1 MKYNLIMDT
10 DSYKASHWLQ
20 YPPQTTAMYSYLESR
35 GGRYPATVF
44 FGLQYILKEYLSQP
58 VEMWMVEEAEAFF
71 AGHGLSFNSE
81 GWRYIVNE
89 LGGKLPIRI
98 KAVPEGTIV
107 PVKQIMMSIE
117 STDPQT
123 FWLVSWLETLL
134 LRVWYPITVATQSYY
149 LKQIIWDALQ
159 TTADDPAAEIPF
171 KLHDFGSRGVSS
183 SESAAIGGMS
193 HLVNFTGSDTVVG
206 VRAANHYYQHP
217 MAAFSIPA
225 AEHSTITSWQRDGE
239 LAAYKNM
246 LDKFAKPGAILAVVS
261 DSYDLW
267 EAIDHLWGD
276 KLKQQIIDSGAT
288 VVIRPDSGDPVAV
301 VSEVLQRLDR
311 RFGSTINSKGYK
323 VLNYVRVIQG
333 DGINAQSLAA
343 ILKASQDLGF
353 SASNIA
359 FGMGGAL
366 LQQIDRDT
374 QKFAIKCSE
383 VTINGQNIPV
393 YKDPATD
400 HGKRSKQGRL
410 ALVKTEAGYQTVPA
424 SAEVEDLLIPVY
436 ENGQILQAYH
446 LTEIRERIN
455 LHTAVNRPDKLPE

>member
-20 YPPQTTAMYSYLESR
+20 YPPATTAMYSYLESR

-71 AGHGLSFNSE
+71 TAHGLSFNSE
-81 GWRYIVNE
+81 GWRYIVND
-89 LGGKLPIRI
+89 LGGKLPVKI
-98 KAVPEGTIV
+98 KAVPEGTVV

-117 STDPQT
+117 STDPKT

-159 TTADDPAAEIPF
+159 ATSDDPAAEIPF

-193 HLVNFTGSDTVVG
+193 HLVNFMGSDTVVG
-206 VRAANHYYQHP
+206 VRAANYYYQHS
-217 MAAFSIPA
+217 MAAYSIPA
-225 AEHSTITSWQRDGE
+225 AEHSTITSWQKDGE

-246 LDKFAKPGAILAVVS
+246 LDKFAKPGAIVAVVS

-267 EAIDHLWGD
+267 NAIDHLWGEQ
-276 KLKQQIIDSGAT
+276 LKQQIIDSGAT
-288 VVIRPDSGDPVAV
+288 IVIRPDSGDPVTV
-301 VSEVLQRLDR
+301 VSQVLQKLDQ

-333 DGINAQSLAA
+333 DGINAQSLAV
-343 ILKASQDLGF
+343 ILKASQELGF
-353 SASNIA
+353 SATNIA

-366 LQQIDRDT
+366 LQQVDRDT

-383 VTINGQNIPV
+383 VSIAGQNIPV
-393 YKDPATD
+393 YKDPTTD
-400 HGKRSKQGRL
+400 PGKRSKQGRL
-410 ALVKTEAGYQTVPA
+410 ALVKTAAGYETVPA
-424 SAEVEDLLIPVY
+424 NSSEEDLLVPVY
-436 ENGQILQAYH
+436 ENGRILQEYN
-446 LTEIRERIN
+446 LDQIRERVGRSTN
-455 LHTAVNRPDKLPE
+455 S

>member
-35 GGRYPATVF
+35 GGRYPATLF

-58 VEMWMVEEAEAFF
+58 LEMWMVEEAEVFF
-71 AGHGLSFNSE
+71 AAHGLSFNSE
-81 GWRYIVNE
+81 GWRYIVND

-98 KAVPEGTIV
+98 KAVPEGTVV

-117 STDPQT
+117 STDPRT

-159 TTADDPAAEIPF
+159 ATADDPAAEIPF

-193 HLVNFTGSDTVVG
+193 HLVNFMGSDTVVG
-206 VRAANHYYQHP
+206 IRAANHYYQHP

-225 AEHSTITSWQRDGE
+225 AEHSTITSWQRSGE
-239 LAAYKNM
+239 LAAYQNM

-288 VVIRPDSGDPVAV
+288 VVIRPDSGDPVSV
-301 VSEVLQRLDR
+301 VSEVLQRLDQ

-333 DGINAQSLAA
+333 DGINAQSLTT

-383 VTINGQNIPV
+383 VTIDGQNISV

-400 HGKRSKQGRL
+400 PGKRSKQGRL
-410 ALVKTEAGYQTVPA
+410 ALVKTEVGYATVPA
-424 SAEVEDLLIPVY
+424 SVDAVDLLVPVY
-436 ENGQILQAYH
+436 ENGQILQKYNLA
-446 LTEIRERIN
+446 EIRERTSLAPKL
-455 LHTAVNRPDKLPE
+455 LHTD

>member
-44 FGLQYILKEYLSQP
+44 FGLQYILKEYLNQP

-71 AGHGLSFNSE
+71 TAHGLSFNGE

-89 LGGKLPIRI
+89 LNGKLPIRI
-98 KAVPEGTIV
+98 KAVPEGTLV

-159 TTADDPAAEIPF
+159 ATADDPSAEIPF

-193 HLVNFTGSDTVVG
+193 HLVNFMGSDTVVG
-206 VRAANHYYQHP
+206 IRAANHYYNHP

-225 AEHSTITSWQRDGE
+225 AEHSTITSWQRGGE

-246 LDKFAKPGAILAVVS
+246 LDQFAKPGAILAVVS
-261 DSYDLW
+261 DSYNLW

-276 KLKQQIIDSGAT
+276 KLKQQIIDSRAT
-288 VVIRPDSGDPVAV
+288 VVIRPDSGDPVSV
-301 VSEVLQRLDR
+301 VSEVLQRLNQ

-343 ILKASQDLGF
+343 ILKASQEMGF

-383 VTINGQNIPV
+383 VTINGQSIPV

-400 HGKRSKQGRL
+400 PGKRSKQGRL
-410 ALVKTEAGYQTVPA
+410 ALVKTEAGYQTVA
-424 SAEVEDLLIPVY
+424 ATAEVEDLLVTVY
-436 ENGQILQAYH
+436 ENGQILQEYNLA
-446 LTEIRERIN
+446 EIREHAS

>member
-1 MKYNLIMDT
+1 
-10 DSYKASHWLQ
+10 
-20 YPPQTTAMYSYLESR
+20 
-35 GGRYPATVF
+35 
-44 FGLQYILKEYLSQP
+44 
-58 VEMWMVEEAEAFF
+58 
-71 AGHGLSFNSE
+71 
-81 GWRYIVNE
+81 
-89 LGGKLPIRI
+89 
-98 KAVPEGTIV
+98 
-107 PVKQIMMSIE
+107 
-117 STDPQT
+117 
-123 FWLVSWLETLL
+123 
-134 LRVWYPITVATQSYY
+134 
-149 LKQIIWDALQ
+149 
-159 TTADDPAAEIPF
+159 
-171 KLHDFGSRGVSS
+171 
-183 SESAAIGGMS
+183 
-193 HLVNFTGSDTVVG
+193 VG

-225 AEHSTITSWQRDGE
+225 AEHSTITSWQRSGE
-239 LAAYKNM
+239 LAAYQNM

-288 VVIRPDSGDPVAV
+288 VVIRPDSGDPVSV
-301 VSEVLQRLDR
+301 VSEVLQRLDQ

-333 DGINAQSLAA
+333 DGINAQSLTA

-383 VTINGQNIPV
+383 VTIDGQNISV

-400 HGKRSKQGRL
+400 PGKRSKQGRL
-410 ALVKTEAGYQTVPA
+410 ALVKTEVGYATVPA
-424 SAEVEDLLIPVY
+424 SVDAVDLLVPVY
-436 ENGQILQAYH
+436 ENGQILQKYNLA
-446 LTEIRERIN
+446 EIRERTSLAPKL
-455 LHTAVNRPDKLPE
+455 LHTD

>member
-71 AGHGLSFNSE
+71 TAHGLSFNSE
-81 GWRYIVNE
+81 GWRYIVND

-98 KAVPEGTIV
+98 KAVPEGTVV

-159 TTADDPAAEIPF
+159 ATADDPAAEIPF

-193 HLVNFTGSDTVVG
+193 HLVNFMGSDTVVG
-206 VRAANHYYQHP
+206 IRAANHYYQHP

-239 LAAYKNM
+239 LAAYQNM
-246 LDKFAKPGAILAVVS
+246 LDRFAKPGAILAVVS
-261 DSYDLW
+261 DSYNLW

-288 VVIRPDSGDPVAV
+288 VVIRPDSGDPVSV
-301 VSEVLQRLDR
+301 VSEVLQRLDQ
-311 RFGSTINSKGYK
+311 RFGSTINSKGYR

-383 VTINGQNIPV
+383 VTINSQSIPV

-400 HGKRSKQGRL
+400 PGKRSKQGRL
-410 ALVKTEAGYQTVPA
+410 ALVKTEAGYQTIPA
-424 SAEVEDLLIPVY
+424 NAEVEDLLVTVY
-436 ENGQILQAYH
+436 ENGDILQEYNLA
-446 LTEIRERIN
+446 EIRERTS
-455 LHTAVNRPDKLPE
+455 LHTAVNKPNKLPE

>member
-58 VEMWMVEEAEAFF
+58 VKMWMVEEAEAFF

-98 KAVPEGTIV
+98 KAVPEGTVV
-107 PVKQIMMSIE
+107 PVRQIMMSIE
-117 STDPQT
+117 STNPQT
-123 FWLVSWLETLL
+123 FWVVSWLETLL

-159 TTADDPAAEIPF
+159 ATADDPASEIAF

-193 HLVNFTGSDTVVG
+193 HLVNFMGSDTVVS

-246 LDKFAKPGAILAVVS
+246 LDKFAKPGVVLAVVS

-288 VVIRPDSGDPVAV
+288 VVIRPDSGDPVSV
-301 VSEVLQRLDR
+301 VSEVLQRLDQ
-311 RFGSTINSKGYK
+311 RFGSTINSKGFK

-333 DGINAQSLAA
+333 DGINTQSLAA
-343 ILKASQDLGF
+343 ILKTSQDLGF

-366 LQQIDRDT
+366 LQQVDRDT

-393 YKDPATD
+393 YKDPTTD
-400 HGKRSKQGRL
+400 PGKRSKQGRL

-424 SAEVEDLLIPVY
+424 TADVEDLLVPVY
-436 ENGQILQAYH
+436 ENGQVLQKYN
-446 LTEIRERIN
+446 LTEIRERTG
-455 LHTAVNRPDKLPE
+455 LAAKLL